1 MLKPSNDHER
11 ALFALW
17 QQLRPDDAFAQGIDA
32 CAGRMSVLTPARRS
46 ATLARIGG
54 FARGTRDRTAGRLLA
69 SWKARIALEEPLSA
83 PAAVFDAIFSHLM
96 KEGIRADHMGSLA
109 RAGKRA
115 LDLARRT
122 WASKRVPPGM
132 RALVQL
138 ASDGA
143 VEIVRTVE
151 RGVDSASTREAL
163 EDLRE
168 TLDGYRA
175 RFELRGFD
183 PAASFEETFEALRRS
198 GSDLGRSRYY
208 ARALRDLWDYRET
221 PAQVEAA
228 GLAMLRRE
236 LPRFRTVVRGLAD
249 ELGCVSTGEAVEE
262 ALREKRGLAKDRIM
276 PFLTELREVAL
287 RIADKCLVA
296 INPGYTAE
304 VIETP
309 EYLVNTTPSAA
320 AFSLDTFTDRPRDI
334 FLMTTDVRSARRPPP
349 GDLLSVLVH
358 EEYGHC
364 VHGSNAASAFA
375 ATPGVLDVVN
385 GPSVC
390 VSEGLAFQ
398 MELDFLPIIE
408 EIAAGKARGPEE
420 RAFVDFFE
428 KWGGVERC
436 AREYEFHTLQGRIVR
451 FLRVVGDARI
461 NSGSQDIVHFVEWAH
476 RRTGLQRATVYYS
489 VFPAHQV
496 LGPGYASTY
505 AMIGE
510 NIRRTQADALRR
522 GKTLRDFNAYAT
534 SIGWPPKSVFEAKL
548 AAWARR

>member
-1 MLKPSNDHER
+1 MLRPRTRPER

-17 QQLRPDDAFAQGIDA
+17 RQLRPDDAFAQGIDA
-32 CAGRMSVLTPARRS
+32 SAGRLAVLTPRRRS
-46 ATLARIGG
+46 AVLKRMETVARD
-54 FARGTRDRTAGRLLA
+54 AQDRTARRLLA
-69 SWKARIALEEPLSA
+69 SWRARIVLEEPLSA

-109 RAGKRA
+109 RAGTRSIE
-115 LDLARRT
+115 LARAT
-122 WASKRVPPGM
+122 WASKRVPSGM

-143 VEIVRTVE
+143 VGIVRTVE
-151 RGVDSASTREAL
+151 RGVDSSSTRQALDDLREAL
-163 EDLRE
+163 DA
-168 TLDGYRA
+168 YRA
-175 RFELRGFD
+175 RFALEGFD
-183 PAASFEETFEALRRS
+183 PAASFEEAFDALRRG

-208 ARALRDLWDYRET
+208 GRALRDLWDYRET
-221 PAQVEAA
+221 PAQVEQA

-236 LPRFRTVVRGLAD
+236 LPRFRAVVRGLAD
-249 ELGCVSTGEAVEE
+249 DLACPPTGEAVEE
-262 ALREKRGLAKDRIM
+262 ALREKRGLRKDKIM
-276 PFLTELREVAL
+276 SFLTELREVAL
-287 RIADKCLVA
+287 RVADKHLVA
-296 INPGYTAE
+296 VNPGYTTE

-320 AFSLDTFTDRPRDI
+320 AFSLDTFTEHPRDI
-334 FLMTTDVRSARRPPP
+334 FLMTTDERSARRPPP

-364 VHGSNAASAFA
+364 VHGSNAANAFA
-375 ATPGVLDVVN
+375 AAPGVLDVVN
-385 GPSVC
+385 GPAVC

-398 MELDFLPIIE
+398 MELDFLPIVR

-420 RAFVDFFE
+420 RAFVEFFE
-428 KWGGVERC
+428 RWGGIDRC
-436 AREYEFHTLQGRIVR
+436 AREYEFQTLQGRIVR

-461 NSGSQDIVHFVEWAH
+461 NSATQDIVRFVEWAH
-476 RRTGLQRATVYYS
+476 RRTGLQRATVYYN

-510 NIRRTQADALRR
+510 TIRRTQAIALRR
-522 GKTLRDFNAYAT
+522 GKALRDFNGYAT
-534 SIGWPPKSVFEAKL
+534 SIGWPPRSVFEGKL
-548 AAWARR
+548 AAWARA